1 MSHVVKPF
9 TNRIRYTPDVAS
21 RPERLE
27 KDLANAKILVAQLE
41 EEATKLR
48 SLKIFELKVKSKV
61 NGEVKTEDD
70 TGIAPP
76 EEPEEEPDLEPREKG
91 AEAVE
96 RRVEKILA
104 DLRDQG
110 LVDPGNEKEYDERKV
125 RTLLFFPGGIA

>member
-1 MSHVVKPF
+1 VKPF